1 MYHAAEIEVA
11 QPSADVL
18 SMREQAL
25 AMIEEMPEFRPGE
38 LSASSGLETEGA

>member
-1 MYHAAEIEVA
+1 MYHAGEIEVA
-11 QPSADVL
+11 RPSSGVL

-38 LSASSGLETEGA
+38 FSASSGLETQGA